1 MAPPPLMYFSG
12 KNVTHLIFAI
22 AIVIG
27 VMHFTHRPAYAA
39 TCSFNQSS
47 GVFTNTASCT
57 FDYAVDGID
66 HGTGTENTGVLRI
79 NTGSITI
86 GANQT
91 IAVGSINLTGG
102 SLVIIGGGKL
112 VLNTPL
118 WYRDADNDGAYETT
132 MVASKTQPSGTVVRK
147 ATNPTATDCGNNV
160 NAKVGSTYYGTT
172 PFQKI
177 NPVTGQ
183 TTSSYD
189 YNCDGVESP
198 QFSTLYACAVTG
210 CASHYFTITAGWQTS
225 APACGASANWRTYP
239 AGAGSSGACAIN
251 VAGAGTTC
259 PTATTTTRTQG
270 CR

>member
-1 MAPPPLMYFSG
+1 MYSLDSSKLRLAFVFFILLSVFLYS
-12 KNVTHLIFAI
+12 KQ
-22 AIVIG
+22 
-27 VMHFTHRPAYAA
+27 PAFAA

-47 GVFTNTASCT
+47 GTFVNTSSCT

-66 HGTGTENTGVLRI
+66 YGTGNNNTGVLQI
-79 NTGSITI
+79 NTGTVTV
-86 GANQT
+86 GAGQE
-91 IAVGSINLTGG
+91 IAVGSLNLTGG

-112 VLNTPL
+112 LLNTPL
-118 WYRDADNDGAYETT
+118 WYRDADGDGAYELG
-132 MVASKTQPSGTVVRK
+132 MIASKTQPSGTVARK
-147 ATNPTATDCGNNV
+147 ATNPSATDCGNNA
-160 NAKVGSTYYGTT
+160 NARVGSTYFGTS

-177 NPVTGQ
+177 DPITGQ

-198 QFSTLYACAVTG
+198 QYSTIYACSTSG

-239 AGAGSSGACAIN
+239 AGAGSSGSCTVN
-251 VAGAGTTC
+251 VGGAGTTC
-259 PTATTTTRTQG
+259 PTATTTTVTQG

>member
-1 MAPPPLMYFSG
+1 MKRFFLTSVMVVLG
-12 KNVTHLIFAI
+12 L
-22 AIVIG
+22 G
-27 VMHFTHRPAYAA
+27 VYAGHVSAA
-39 TCSFNQSS
+39 TCSFNQAS
-47 GVFTNTASCT
+47 GTFTNTSSCT
-57 FDYAVDGID
+57 FDNVIDGVDY
-66 HGTGTENTGVLRI
+66 GTGTNNTGVLQI
-79 NTGSITI
+79 NTGTVTI
-86 GANQT
+86 GAGQEV
-91 IAVGSINLTGG
+91 AVGSLNLTGG

-112 VLNTPL
+112 SLNTPL
-118 WYRDADNDGAYETT
+118 WYRDTDGDGAYETVL
-132 MVASKTQPSGTVVRK
+132 VASKTQPAGTVARK

-198 QFSTLYACAVTG
+198 QFSTLYACSVTG
-210 CASHYFTITAGWQTS
+210 CASHYFTITAGWQTA

-239 AGAGSSGACAIN
+239 AGAGSSGSCTVNI
-251 VAGAGTTC
+251 AGAGTTC
-259 PTATTTTRTQG
+259 PAIPPVTTVTQG